1 MNIKHII
8 QSIFKPREQL
18 QDEVVIKFLQV
29 LENIR
34 AEELTCSETY
44 ARLDE
49 FVETEVH
56 SRTPRH
62 VPGLQ
67 RRIRSIACHSR
78 KYKIKSDGKFDFPS
92 LFIVQS
98 AYSWNNFS
106 PARTATFNR
115 FSAGVIGQ
123 DHISL

>member
-49 FVETEVH
+49 FVETEVQ
-56 SRTPRH
+56 SKDADKITP
-62 VPGLQ
+62 L
-67 RRIRSIACHSR
+67 IREHLGMCPDCNEEYEALLAILENT
-78 KYKIKSDGKFDFPS
+78 K
-92 LFIVQS
+92 
-98 AYSWNNFS
+98 
-106 PARTATFNR
+106 
-115 FSAGVIGQ
+115 
-123 DHISL
+123 